1 MSGLDTP
8 KNAPKPPALSV
19 TSMNSRRDSFG
30 SGVPSR
36 IEKEQLAQQLDEIHN
51 SASQSGALT
60 TFNDFAAPSAGNLN
74 PVETRKGISGDNVQT
89 GFSGLYSRLKEAVGV
104 ASKPTDVSDVDSLE
118 RASKHSALALN
129 TSSVTSLKG
138 EAAPVS
144 AHGTGSQTQE
154 GSETPLVASC
164 ELLGT
169 GMQSPKL
176 LQATQPSG
184 SNVDSPSLSTVPGK
198 HSVAALAAAS
208 AGPATSLLNMKPT
221 ESMRAVASRPD
232 RLDRDRPQGDGGK
245 DVRVLRDSHP
255 ASVAEVLGSPINVE
269 LKTALTSDPSSTVP
283 VTCSNGQD
291 DAASIS
297 SSSGLQMSAIQG
309 QKATMLPT
317 LQDPSPNS
325 SRVSLESIGARKPAI
340 IEGIARS
347 RSPVYPASRSSSM
360 GLGMGGPEPNHIQTS
375 AHNSV
380 YHESFTSDSQTR
392 QTGTG
397 VIRIPG
403 TAGNSSGGS
412 MIINSRLQSVRNKML
427 SKDFWMADETCNE
440 CFACLTPF
448 TAWRRKHHCR
458 TCGRIF
464 DSKCTSIIPA
474 QRFGLS
480 GTVRVCNICL
490 DVINKRLDENSESED
505 SADDETTFFGTVF
518 RLAKNHPKEVDPRT
532 SLENIS
538 YAERGINSGS
548 SFSKTPMMAI
558 AATRRMGDN
567 TSRSSAVLEIDAPAM
582 QSHLSRP
589 SSSRSLKSLAAGRP
603 QSSAAHKRHHSKNL
617 LGRFKIGSDER
628 ETAPF
633 RKALHDDPNR
643 RARFPA
649 FHDDNV
655 IDPDLAPF
663 MSDESSGDEQISISA
678 AMDSTTYP
686 TLDLDKASFGT
697 FFTAGKKHKMRQ
709 GEKSLSGLSFT
720 SRGGGANEAAGQGSL
735 ISHSRPVRR
744 SRNLS
749 IPGVGAHHIRS
760 PRPKSATMSVP
771 YKTPTASTDALAILD
786 TALSVESGNVLRSES
801 ISKPRPHIALGP
813 ASMTHVKK
821 VLRQLLQDHNIQ
833 NPASWEKGLIP
844 VLLKCTDDIE
854 QNIHNGDDIDIRHY
868 VKLKKIPGAKPS
880 EINYVSGVI
889 FTKKLALKTM
899 PRSIS
904 NPRIVLVSFPIEYQ
918 RHAQLHFMSLQPVI
932 EQEKEFL
939 RVIVSRIRDLN
950 PQIIFAEKNV
960 SGVALQY
967 LNEARITVAYNVKR
981 PVIEALSRCCRTDII
996 SSIDMLAIP
1005 GLTVGTA
1012 GRFDVKTYVN
1022 NDYPGRKKTYIFIS
1036 GCDKRLGCTIA
1047 LRGGPAPF
1055 LALVKTIT
1063 EFMVYVVYNLRLE
1076 SSFMQ
1081 DSFVSVPQSVEECFT
1096 PPASR
1101 APTFNM
1107 SKSAVEVSAC
1117 PPESQPAALATR
1129 QSAATD
1135 IGSRVSEQVD
1145 GGEDGQ
1151 EGENAP
1157 NIPIRTASIDATY
1170 ARSSETQL
1178 PEDIPMPTFYSDMVS
1193 KYQTKMLSA
1202 SPFVRFAQPHL
1213 LMKAREQERKL
1224 VYLRRLRDQ
1233 NMAEEQQE
1241 AEDGKPRKFQLI
1253 RPEMVHETEQKAPK
1267 QIMEVLH
1274 AAHDA
1279 EHDKAMYHYQIQ
1291 TRQWENSLQG
1301 TLDLFDT
1308 FSHQRIA
1315 VLYSVTCTETKIP
1328 CIEPSLVGIS
1338 FYDELHNDP
1347 GLELDPDCTLG
1358 QYVEDLSICA
1368 EQVCH
1373 ANGCGKRMHAHH
1385 RTYVHDEA
1393 RITVFVVP
1401 PETPTDERQQ
1411 EQQNKQQES
1420 DAITMW
1426 SYCKMCRKET
1436 PRRVMSEDTWKYSF
1450 GRFLELSFWC
1460 QGLTLADEI
1469 DCPHD
1474 YPRNHIRY
1482 FMFKCYTLRVH
1493 YDPIDLLE
1501 VIVPRAR
1508 ITWKVDYDLKL
1519 KNIIFMRIEERWNL
1533 FINSVRARITAIQPD
1548 TILPEKAQSCTER
1561 QATLMKKA
1569 SEDHAVLVSM
1579 LQDAYMTSKYYEVI
1593 PMNRVIREML
1603 EKAAEWDA
1611 AFSQFETDFLSDKDV
1626 RQIAILQLKK
1636 IFSESSRSVES
1647 TATTETA
1654 TLVGSEPDSEKPTEF
1669 SLGSEEKDVSSQ
1681 PISEKVALG
1690 AEEENYAEVSTE
1702 GGPTR
1707 RLTPPLVDTPLQLLT
1722 LSREAVA
1729 AEMVDSSKAA
1739 NSINIAPLKSA
1750 ETDLGTPEPNLPVGA
1765 ESATP
1770 TSPTTPAPI
1779 VRTVVDCSR
1788 KTLSIPEKVQKTRRD
1803 TAIYKN
1809 GPLPA
1814 GSSSTGPGQELSRTV
1829 PERVSSRKAAAMPA
1843 SRAAPQL
1850 QSSLPR
1856 AQSSLSKQGHREARN
1871 ILSEAHGVPDRLL
1884 AAAQDALAKADKKPP
1899 EHGVFGAPKGTRKGA
1914 PSAIPRFVGKK
1925 KDPSKVSTLAK
1936 HFEQLSREWERER
1949 IRDRKQRAARL
1960 RDSRAVLPRSCTK
1973 AVVEVYDDVDQAV
1986 EEPESIQSPE
1996 HEDRQSIHR
2005 EPSDPA
2011 STPITMAPETPTD
2024 TSEQAATDVSS
2035 TAVETLASSA
2045 PSEPITQPEQ
2055 TVPNSGDR
2063 VQDTSI
2069 IVSDD
2074 EGSDE
2079 EADSSGVADEL
2090 KVIAA
2095 SIDAGGEAAGRQR
2108 TNLMKIITN
2117 FWAERSASCWPP
2129 LEYPLNATDH
2139 VFMDSDIIVREDEPS
2154 SLISFALSSEDYQDK
2169 LADIR
2174 HRSRTVMQKDP
2185 DTAESSE
2192 YSEELELEQSLLRNT
2207 GTHLK
2212 YQFQEGSARMLC
2224 KIFYAEQFD
2233 ALRRKC
2239 GAAER
2244 IVESLSRCL
2253 KWDSKGGKTKSVFL
2267 KTLDDRLVMKVK
2279 NGIYQMVADEVL
2291 QADSV
2296 ASSLCPWWKR
2306 QHFSDLPL
2314 PTLV

>member
-8 KNAPKPPALSV
+8 KKALKSPVLSV
-19 TSMNSRRDSFG
+19 TSVSSHSDSFG
-30 SGVPSR
+30 SAASSR

-51 SASQSGALT
+51 SASQSDALT

-74 PVETRKGISGDNVQT
+74 PVETSKGIAGDIVQT
-89 GFSGLYSRLKEAVGV
+89 GFSSLYSRLKEAVGV
-104 ASKPTDVSDVDSLE
+104 SPKPTCVSDVDSLD
-118 RASKHSALALN
+118 RASKKTGLTLN
-129 TSSVTSLKG
+129 TSTVTSLKG
-138 EAAPVS
+138 EAAP
-144 AHGTGSQTQE
+144 GSSYGSGGQPQE
-154 GSETPLVASC
+154 RNELPSVAAG
-164 ELLGT
+164 ELLAT
-169 GMQSPKL
+169 EMEPPKL
-176 LQATQPSG
+176 SQATQPSRG
-184 SNVDSPSLSTVPGK
+184 NADSSSLSTVPSK
-198 HSVAALAAAS
+198 HSVAALALAS
-208 AGPATSLLNMKPT
+208 AGPATSLLNMKPS
-221 ESMRAVASRPD
+221 ESLRAVTSRPD
-232 RLDRDRPQGDGGK
+232 CLDRDRPQADGEK
-245 DVRVLRDSHP
+245 DARNPHASQP
-255 ASVAEVLGSPINVE
+255 ASAAEALGSPINLE
-269 LKTALTSDPSSTVP
+269 LKTGPTSDLSNTVP
-283 VTCSNGQD
+283 VTRSNGQD

-297 SSSGLQMSAIQG
+297 SSSALRMSPAKG
-309 QKATMLPT
+309 QKAIMLPT
-317 LQDPSPNS
+317 LQDPTLQDPPSNS
-325 SRVSLESIGARKPAI
+325 SRASLDSVGARKPAI
-340 IEGIARS
+340 IDRIARS
-347 RSPVYPASRSSSM
+347 RSPIYPASRSSSM
-360 GLGMGGPEPNHIQTS
+360 ELGMGGPEPDRIHTS

-380 YHESFTSDSQTR
+380 YHESLTRDSQTQ
-392 QTGTG
+392 QTGAR

-403 TAGNSSGGS
+403 TASNSGGGS
-412 MIINSRLQSVRNKML
+412 TIINSRLQSVRNKML

-474 QRFGLS
+474 QKFGLP
-480 GTVRVCNICL
+480 GTVRVCKICL

-505 SADDETTFFGTVF
+505 SADDEATFFGTVF
-518 RLAKNHPKEVDPRT
+518 RPAAKNPSREVDPRT

-538 YAERGINSGS
+538 YTERNINSGA

-567 TSRSSAVLEIDAPAM
+567 TSRSSAVLEIDAPTM

-603 QSSAAHKRHHSKNL
+603 QSSAGHKRYHSKNL
-617 LGRFKIGSDER
+617 LGRFKIGPDER

-633 RKALHDDPNR
+633 RKALHDDPSK

-678 AMDSTTYP
+678 AMDNTMSP
-686 TLDLDKASFGT
+686 TLDLEKASFGT
-697 FFTAGKKHKMRQ
+697 FLSVGKKQRMRQ
-709 GEKSLSGLSFT
+709 GEKSVSGFSFT
-720 SRGGGANEAAGQGSL
+720 SRGGGANENAGPGSL
-735 ISHSRPVRR
+735 MSHSRSIRR

-749 IPGVGAHHIRS
+749 IAAVGAHHMRS
-760 PRPKSATMSVP
+760 PRPKSATISVP

-786 TALSVESGNVLRSES
+786 TALSLESGKELRSES
-801 ISKPRPHIALGP
+801 MSKPRPHVALGP

-821 VLRQLLQDHNIQ
+821 VLRQLLQDHNIP
-833 NPASWEKGLIP
+833 NPASWEKALIP

-854 QNIHNGDDIDIRHY
+854 QNIRNGDDIDIRHY

-950 PQIIFAEKNV
+950 PQIVFAEKNV

-967 LNEARITVAYNVKR
+967 LNEASITVAYNVKR

-1005 GLTVGTA
+1005 GLTVGEA

-1022 NDYPGRKKTYIFIS
+1022 NDYPGRKKTYIFVS

-1047 LRGGPAPF
+1047 LRGGSTPF
-1055 LALVKTIT
+1055 LARVKTIT
-1063 EFMVYVVYNLRLE
+1063 EFMVYVVYNLKLE

-1081 DSFVSVPQSVEECFT
+1081 DSFISVPLSVEDCFT

-1101 APTFNM
+1101 APTFNTTQ
-1107 SKSAVEVSAC
+1107 SAFNISAC
-1117 PPESQPAALATR
+1117 PPGSQPAALTTR
-1129 QSAATD
+1129 QSAA
-1135 IGSRVSEQVD
+1135 IEIKCRVSEHRD
-1145 GGEDGQ
+1145 GGEERQ
-1151 EGENAP
+1151 QGENAQK
-1157 NIPIRTASIDATY
+1157 IPDRMVSLDATH
-1170 ARSSETQL
+1170 ARSYETQL
-1178 PEDIPMPTFYSDMVS
+1178 PEDVPMPTFYSDMVS

-1233 NMAEEQQE
+1233 NMVEEEQQE
-1241 AEDGKPRKFQLI
+1241 AEDDKPRKFQLI
-1253 RPEMVHETEQKAPK
+1253 KPEMVHEIGQKAPK
-1267 QIMEVLH
+1267 QIMEVLR

-1279 EHDKAMYHYQIQ
+1279 EYDKAMYHYQIQ

-1301 TLDLFDT
+1301 TLDLFDP
-1308 FSHQRIA
+1308 FSHQSIA

-1338 FYDELHNDP
+1338 FYDELHNDL

-1368 EQVCH
+1368 EQVCD

-1401 PETPTDERQQ
+1401 PETPTDERQEE
-1411 EQQNKQQES
+1411 EQKKQQES
-1420 DAITMW
+1420 DGITMW
-1426 SYCKMCRKET
+1426 SYCKTCRKET
-1436 PRRVMSEDTWKYSF
+1436 PHRVMSENTWKYSF
-1450 GRFLELSFWC
+1450 GKFLELSFWC
-1460 QGLTLADEI
+1460 QGLTLAGEI

-1474 YPRNHIRY
+1474 YHRNHIRY
-1482 FMFKCYTLRVH
+1482 FMFKCYTLRIH

-1519 KNIIFMRIEERWNL
+1519 KNSIFLRTEERWNS
-1533 FINSVRARITAIQPD
+1533 FINSVRTRITAIQPD
-1548 TILPEKAQSCTER
+1548 TVLPEKAQSCTEE

-1569 SEDHAVLVSM
+1569 NEDHAALVSM

-1611 AFSQFETDFLSDKDV
+1611 AFTQFETDFLSDKDV

-1647 TATTETA
+1647 TTTTETA
-1654 TLVGSEPDSEKPTEF
+1654 TLVGSEPDSEKPTQP
-1669 SLGSEEKDVSSQ
+1669 SLGSEEKDASSQ
-1681 PISEKVALG
+1681 PTSEKAPPET
-1690 AEEENYAEVSTE
+1690 EEEKHAEVSTE
-1702 GGPTR
+1702 GDPPR
-1707 RLTPPLVDTPLQLLT
+1707 RPTPPLGDAPLELLT
-1722 LSREAVA
+1722 LPQEAA
-1729 AEMVDSSKAA
+1729 AVEIAESSNPAGSVDRVSVKPAQA
-1739 NSINIAPLKSA
+1739 
-1750 ETDLGTPEPNLPVGA
+1750 DLGTPEPTSSAGA
-1765 ESATP
+1765 ESVTPASPATP
-1770 TSPTTPAPI
+1770 ASIARP
-1779 VRTVVDCSR
+1779 VVDSPQQD
-1788 KTLSIPEKVQKTRRD
+1788 LSIPETVQKIRRD
-1803 TAIYKN
+1803 TATYKD
-1809 GPLPA
+1809 GPLP
-1814 GSSSTGPGQELSRTV
+1814 GSSSLIGSGQEPPRAV
-1829 PERVSSRKAAAMPA
+1829 PERVSSRKAAAMPIN
-1843 SRAAPQL
+1843 RAAAQL
-1850 QSSLPR
+1850 PSSLPR
-1856 AQSSLSKQGHREARN
+1856 AQNSLSKQAYREVRTM
-1871 ILSEAHGVPDRLL
+1871 LSEAHGVPDGLM
-1884 AAAQDALAKADKKPP
+1884 AAVQDAVVKADKKPP
-1899 EHGVFGAPKGTRKGA
+1899 ERGVFGALKGTRKGP

-1925 KDPSKVSTLAK
+1925 DPNKVSTLAK

-1960 RDSRAVLPRSCTK
+1960 RDSRAVLPRTCTK
-1973 AVVEVYDDVDQAV
+1973 AVVEVYNDVDQAV

-1996 HEDRQSIHR
+1996 HEDRQSIKR
-2005 EPSDPA
+2005 EPSDLA
-2011 STPITMAPETPTD
+2011 STTNTMASETPAG
-2024 TSEQAATDVSS
+2024 TSEQAATEGSS
-2035 TAVETLASSA
+2035 TAVETQASV
-2045 PSEPITQPEQ
+2045 PSEPITQREEP
-2055 TVPNSGDR
+2055 VPSAGDR
-2063 VQDTSI
+2063 TQDTST
-2069 IVSDD
+2069 VGSDD

-2095 SIDAGGEAAGRQR
+2095 SIDAGGEAAGRQK

-2174 HRSRTVMQKDP
+2174 HRSRMATQKDP

-2192 YSEELELEQSLLRNT
+2192 CSEELELEQSLLRNT

-2279 NGIYQMVADEVL
+2279 DGPCQIGADEIL
-2291 QADSV
+2291 QADFL
-2296 ASSLCPWWKR
+2296 ASCL
-2306 QHFSDLPL
+2306 
-2314 PTLV
+2314 